1 MEYYSAT
8 TKEWTT
14 DTCNNTDGSQLRFM
28 KETRCYPTPQTAH
41 TLRFHLDKILG
52 NANLCR
58 MTKNR
63 SVVAWE
69 REARRIIRGP
79 EKTLG
84 GGEEGGGVDNVC
96 TLSWLYWWLHGRICV
111 KHIKLHALNM
121 WVYCMTIIPQYRCL
135 KKRKDHWNTPAHISS
150 WLSILYL
157 NHLLFQMGTC
167 PEKSW
172 NSNTFPLKW
181 FACMKKTLIQTTI
194 TTATNIY
201 IAVTMC

>member
-28 KETRCYPTPQTAH
+28 KETRCYPTPQIAH

-63 SVVAWE
+63 SVVAWK
-69 REARRIIRGP
+69 REARRITRGP

-84 GGEEGGGVDNVC
+84 GGEEGGGVGMHIILTVLMASWAYMCKTHQIARFKYVSLLYDNY
-96 TLSWLYWWLHGRICV
+96 TS
-111 KHIKLHALNM
+111 IK
-121 WVYCMTIIPQYRCL
+121 VFEK
-135 KKRKDHWNTPAHISS
+135 KKR
-150 WLSILYL
+150 
-157 NHLLFQMGTC
+157 
-167 PEKSW
+167 
-172 NSNTFPLKW
+172 PLKHTRTHI
-181 FACMKKTLIQTTI
+181 FLT
-194 TTATNIY
+194 
-201 IAVTMC
+201 